1 MRKLEPL
8 RNETTISGISG
19 ILLNPCLNILNVA
32 KKNRKEFP
40 RQKNITRQ
48 RSSLSLAEDLLVES
62 EVETVGEWR
71 ESIWGEIP
79 WGGETNVRGIP
90 PE

>member
-1 MRKLEPL
+1 MKQQSLAFPAF
-8 RNETTISGISG
+8 SS
-19 ILLNPCLNILNVA
+19 ILIILILNVA
-32 KKNRKEFP
+32 KNWKEFP

-48 RSSLSLAEDLLVES
+48 RSSISLAEDLLVES